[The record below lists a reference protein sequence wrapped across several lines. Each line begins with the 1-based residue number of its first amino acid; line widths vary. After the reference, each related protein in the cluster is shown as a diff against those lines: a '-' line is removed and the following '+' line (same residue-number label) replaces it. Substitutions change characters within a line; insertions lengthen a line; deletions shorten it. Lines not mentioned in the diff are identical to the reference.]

1 MSDKPIKTINNSN
14 EPYVMSKTLR
24 RVLASIFD
32 IAIML
37 LVLVICAIPALIA
50 TIVYFDAPKASN
62 IPSLIFFYFLSGA
75 LFASLYFAYH
85 IAIPT
90 FFNGQTWG
98 QKMFRIGYKKR
109 KGGNPDTSSYVIRS
123 ISSLLL
129 FLLTFGLSPFIDWIV
144 MGVGKTKRSFLDVIS
159 DSVVVDYDELVL

>member
-1 MSDKPIKTINNSN
+1 MSEKLPRIVNSGN

-24 RVLASIFD
+24 RVLASVFD

-50 TIVYFDAPKASN
+50 TLIYFEAPKASN

-90 FFNGQTWG
+90 FFKGQTWG

-129 FLLTFGLSPFIDWIV
+129 FLLSLGLSPFIDWIV
-144 MGVGKTKRSFLDVIS
+144 MGVGKTKRSFLDVVS
-159 DSVVVDYDELVL
+159 DLAIVDYDELVF